1 MFASLILRALG
12 KKHENKKY
20 SLRHIRVI
28 TLIHMYIVHMTR
40 IHRDES
46 ILTIIVLVL
55 QYYY

>member
-28 TLIHMYIVHMTR
+28 TLIHMYMTR